1 MKKISIVIPVFN
13 ESDGLLIFY
22 RELEKELIK
31 HTNYVFEI
39 LFVNDGST
47 DDTLQYMNQLRDQYT
62 EVCILDLSRN
72 HGKELALAA
81 GFDFVDSNSEAVIIM
96 DADLQHPPHIIT
108 KFIEKYEEGFE
119 DIYAIRK
126 DRNDE
131 SFLKRLFTKMYYQI
145 LISSSEI
152 KVYKDVGDFRLLSRK
167 AFNCL
172 QAFKEKERYTKGYY
186 SFIGFKKY
194 AIEFEVPDRIFG
206 SSKWSFFK
214 LLNLAING
222 ITSFSTTPLRVSS
235 ILGFCISIIAFLYLI
250 FTIFKTI
257 FIGESVTGYP
267 TLLCCILLI
276 GGIQMIVIGILGE
289 YVGKIFNEVKNR
301 PIYFVN
307 EYLKKKSEDK

>member
-1 MKKISIVIPVFN
+1 MKKISIVIPVYN
-13 ESDGLLIFY
+13 ESEGLLIFY
-22 RELEKELIK
+22 KALDAELSK
-31 HTNYVFEI
+31 HRDYSFEV
-39 LFVNDGST
+39 LFVNDGSV
-47 DDTLQYMNQLRDQYT
+47 DDSIQYMYQLREAHD
-62 EVCILDLSRN
+62 EVCVLDLSRN

-81 GFDFVDSNSEAVIIM
+81 GFDFVSEDAVAVIIM
-96 DADLQHPPHIIT
+96 DADLQHPPHIIA
-108 KFIEKYEEGFE
+108 KFIERFEQGFE

-126 DRNDE
+126 DRKDE
-131 SFLKRLFTKMYYQI
+131 SALKRLFTKIYYQI

-152 KVYKDVGDFRLLSRK
+152 QVYKDVGDFRLLSRK

-194 AIEFEVPDRIFG
+194 AIEFEVPDRIYG

-214 LLNLAING
+214 LMNLAING
-222 ITSFSTTPLRVSS
+222 ITSFSTTPLRISS
-235 ILGFCISIIAFLYLI
+235 FLGFGISMISFLYII

-267 TLLCCILLI
+267 TLLCSILLI
-276 GGIQMIVIGILGE
+276 GGIQLIVIGILGE

-307 EYLKKKSEDK
+307 EYLKSKSK